1 MLLYSVALRIVCP
14 HPQLMNSVLPIF
26 IIDEEL
32 QDYLSMLFFGPLVEH
47 KVKARSME
55 DSMRVTGDVPV

>member
-1 MLLYSVALRIVCP
+1 MLLYSVALRIVWHP

-32 QDYLSMLFFGPLVEH
+32 QDYLSMLFSDH
-47 KVKARSME
+47 
-55 DSMRVTGDVPV
+55 